1 MRVMVYAPDL
11 MDRSRVSSTGVTV
24 EFVADPAQL
33 VAEALEPSDLVLVD
47 LARSGVL
54 DLLSS
59 ITART
64 VGFAAHVDE
73 ALIAA
78 ARVAGCDEV
87 LARSVFF
94 RRLPKLLGS
103 GTHS

>member
-1 MRVMVYAPDL
+1 MVYAPDL
-11 MDRSRVSSTGVTV
+11 MDRSRVSTTGARV
-24 EFVADPAQL
+24 EFVADPVQL
-33 VAEALEPSDLVLVD
+33 VTEALEPSDLVLVD

-59 ITART
+59 IAART

-73 ALIAA
+73 ALVEA

-94 RRLPKLLGS
+94 RRLPKLLQS
-103 GTHS
+103 ATRS